1 MLLAAHQ
8 WPAAAGQAVTD
19 AWLAIWS
26 LPAGVA
32 FDVLAVFVLCS
43 VFLTVLFNRIP
54 VGVDAIRERGQ
65 LFREVDGGLI
75 ENVYT
80 LKIRNMGEK
89 EMSYR
94 IAVGG
99 LEGARIVGPAKV
111 TIKSGDVLALP
122 VAVQV
127 PRSAL
132 QGISN
137 ADVVFSVAAVG
148 QSGIRDTAD
157 SRFLGPEPAR

>member
-1 MLLAAHQ
+1 
-8 WPAAAGQAVTD
+8 T
-19 AWLAIWS
+19 S
-26 LPAGVA
+26 L
-32 FDVLAVFVLCS
+32 
-43 VFLTVLFNRIP
+43 FLSVLFTRIP
-54 VGVDAIRERGQ
+54 VGIDAIRERGQ
-65 LFREVDGGLI
+65 LFREVDGDLV

-137 ADVVFSVAAVG
+137 ADVVFSVEAVG
-148 QSGIRDTAD
+148 RSGVRDTAD
-157 SRFLGPEPAR
+157 SRFLGPGPSR